1 MKILYLH
8 GLHSKPGG
16 FKPTFLRQHGYEVIN
31 PALPDDDF
39 VRSVANA
46 QAAFDASRPAV
57 IVGSSRGGAVA
68 VNIDPG
74 PTPLVLI
81 APAWRRWGTA
91 TTLQGK
97 SRALILHSRDDAV
110 IPFEDSQ
117 ELVRS
122 SGLPDSA
129 LVVVGS
135 DHNMTDAAALG
146 ALLEAI
152 ETAAGSLKLT
162 TRGDPPWSGSRSPR
176 RAEPCE
182 VTH

>member
-1 MKILYLH
+1 MRYSDDGGATMKILYLH
-8 GLHSKPGG
+8 GLYSKPGG
-16 FKPTFLRQHGYEVIN
+16 VKPTFLRQYGYEVIN

-39 VRSVANA
+39 ARSVEIA
-46 QAAFDASRPAV
+46 QAAYEESRPAV

-91 TTLQGK
+91 TMLKG
-97 SRALILHSRDDAV
+97 SGRAIILHSRGDSV
-110 IPFEDSQ
+110 IPIEDSQ

-122 SGLPDSA
+122 SGRPDLA
-129 LVVVGS
+129 LVVVGA
-135 DHNMTDAAALG
+135 DHNMTDAPALQ

-152 ETAAGSLKLT
+152 E
-162 TRGDPPWSGSRSPR
+162 PPRSIG
-176 RAEPCE
+176 
-182 VTH
+182 

>member
-8 GLHSKPGG
+8 GLYSKPGG
-16 FKPTFLRQHGYEVIN
+16 FKPTFLSRQGYEVMN

-39 VRSVANA
+39 ARSVAIA
-46 QAAFDASRPAV
+46 QAAYEESRPAV

-68 VNIDPG
+68 VNVDPG

-81 APAWRRWGTA
+81 APAWRHWGTA
-91 TTLQGK
+91 RVLKGTG
-97 SRALILHSRDDAV
+97 RAIILHSRGDAV
-110 IPFEDSQ
+110 IPFEDSE

-129 LVVVGS
+129 LVVVGA
-135 DHNMTDAAALG
+135 DHNMTDAQALE

-152 ETAAGSLKLT
+152 DRAGRFLT
-162 TRGDPPWSGSRSPR
+162 
-176 RAEPCE
+176 
-182 VTH
+182 